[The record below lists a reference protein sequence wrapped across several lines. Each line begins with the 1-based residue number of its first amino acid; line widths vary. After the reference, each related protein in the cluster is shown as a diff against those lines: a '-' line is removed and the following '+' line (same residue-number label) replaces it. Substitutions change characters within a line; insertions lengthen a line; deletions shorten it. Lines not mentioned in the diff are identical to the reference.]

1 QKPSRKPRLSMHPS
15 AASVLPSV
23 RLSEGFEPDKPLAP
37 FTSWRIGGAADF
49 YVAPANEDEI
59 RAIISTAHQHGIPL
73 TVLGGGSN
81 VLLSDQGLR
90 GIVMHI
96 SHRFAGFEFLADG
109 RVCAKAGTR
118 LGTLIKKAMSL
129 GLSGIEQLWGIPGT
143 VGGAVVMNAGACNTE
158 TFDVLESVTS
168 LTPNGET
175 IVRTK
180 EQIRHGYRWSD
191 YKYNGEIV
199 IEATLQLA
207 AADPV
212 FIQSRFDAAD
222 ERRKPQ
228 HNIRLPNSGSI
239 FRNPAGNFA
248 GRLIEQMGAK
258 GRIHGQVQV
267 SPDHANFIVNLGHAR
282 ARDACLLIQSLQA
295 DVLQRYSVQLEPEVI
310 FLGEF

>member
-1 QKPSRKPRLSMHPS
+1 MRPSLLIP
-15 AASVLPSV
+15 PSV
-23 RLSEGFEPDKPLAP
+23 RSSEGFEADKPLAP
-37 FTSWRIGGAADF
+37 FTSWRIGGPAEF
-49 YVAPANEDEI
+49 YVAPASEQEI
-59 RAIISTAHQHGIPL
+59 GEITRAAQQHGIPL

-96 SHRFAGFEFLADG
+96 THRFSGFEFLPDG
-109 RVCAKAGTR
+109 QVRAQAGTR
-118 LGTLIKKAMSL
+118 LGTLIKKAMSQKL
-129 GLSGIEQLWGIPGT
+129 AGIEQLWGIPGT

-168 LTPNGET
+168 LTPEGT
-175 IVRTK
+175 KVIRTK
-180 EQIRHGYRWSD
+180 AQIRHGYRWSD

-199 IEATLQLA
+199 LEATFRLSKA
-207 AADPV
+207 EPA
-212 FIQSRFDAAD
+212 FIQARFDAAD

-228 HNIRLPNSGSI
+228 HNIRLPNCGSV
-239 FRNPAGNFA
+239 FRNPNGNFA

-258 GRIHGQVQV
+258 GRSHGQAQV

-282 ARDACLLIQSLQA
+282 ARDTCLLIQSLQA
-295 DVLQRYSVQLEPEVI
+295 DVWQRYQVQLEPEVI